1 MPMTTVKVTTDTRD
15 RLKAMSRGTADDTIN
30 AALDALDRAE
40 FWAQAERATAA
51 IRALPDAEQR
61 RRRDA
66 EAALDGAFDGIG

>member
-1 MPMTTVKVTTDTRD
+1 MPMTTVKVTTETRD
-15 RLKAMSRGTADDTIN
+15 RLKAMGRGTADDTIN

-51 IRALPDAEQR
+51 IRALPEAEQR
-61 RRRDA
+61 RRKAA